1 MRYYI
6 GVDWAD
12 QEHAVWV
19 EDEQG
24 AKVMAQTVQQTAEGW
39 ATWGRWLH
47 EWRAEGRELWAG
59 IEKPEGRVVEFLLDH
74 GVVVYPINPRA
85 IHQVRDR
92 FRTSGAKSDAFDARV
107 LASFVRT
114 DHVHLRPLAPNSE
127 AAQELKLL
135 TRDYQRLV
143 RQQTRLVNQLT
154 ATLKEYYPRAL
165 ELFDDLTMAAARE
178 FLQTYP
184 TPDVLGTL
192 TEAQWRRWAKA
203 QRLSRARIAQQW
215 ATVQRP
221 QLPIPPG
228 VVRAKA
234 RLAGALLRQLTA
246 TLSTVEA
253 YRVEVD
259 RFFAALPVAE
269 WARTLP
275 AGRSGTT
282 LPTLWA
288 ELGDAAGR
296 WQGWQHLQAQA
307 GAVPSR
313 RRAGSTRPSAS
324 ASRATPTCAR
334 PCINWR
340 SSRCN
345 AATGRTPTT
354 RSAENEASR
363 ITTPCGRSGPSG
375 SKSSSSCG
383 VATSPT
389 MRRTTWPPSLGNA
402 CDRPPDADKH
412 S

>member
-1 MRYYI
+1 VRNYI

-24 AKVMAQTVQQTAEGW
+24 AKVTAHTVKQTAEGW

-47 EWRAEGRELWAG
+47 ERRAEGTELWAG

-74 GVVVYPINPRA
+74 GVVVYPINPRS
-85 IHQVRDR
+85 IHQARDR

-107 LASFVRT
+107 IANFVRT
-114 DHVHLRPLAPNSE
+114 DHAHLRPLAPNSE
-127 AAQELKLL
+127 ATQELKLL

-154 ATLKEYYPRAL
+154 ATLKEYYPLAL
-165 ELFDDLTMAAARE
+165 ELFDDLTTAGARA

-184 TPDVLGTL
+184 TPELLRPL
-192 TEAQWRRWAKA
+192 TEAQWRRWARA
-203 QRLSRARIAQQW
+203 QRLSPARIVQQW
-215 ATVQRP
+215 ALLQCP

-234 RLAGALLRQLTA
+234 RLVGALLRQLTT
-246 TLSTVEA
+246 TLSTVDE

-259 RFFAALPVAE
+259 RFFATLPAAE

-288 ELGDAAGR
+288 ELGDAPGR
-296 WQGWQHLQAQA
+296 WQSGQHLQAQA
-307 GAVPSR
+307 GAVPVTDQSGQHKAVSFRFACNTQLRAAVHQLAFLSLQRSDWARAYYTACKKRGHQHHHALRALGAKWLKIIFVMWSR
-313 RRAGSTRPSAS
+313 HIPYDETHHL
-324 ASRATPTCAR
+324 ATIAR
-334 PCINWR
+334 QR
-340 SSRCN
+340 MRQ
-345 AATGRTPTT
+345 AA
-354 RSAENEASR
+354 
-363 ITTPCGRSGPSG
+363 
-375 SKSSSSCG
+375 
-383 VATSPT
+383 
-389 MRRTTWPPSLGNA
+389 
-402 CDRPPDADKH
+402 
-412 S
+412 

>member
-24 AKVMAQTVQQTAEGW
+24 AKVTAHTVKQTAEGW

-47 EWRAEGRELWAG
+47 ERRAEGTELWAG

-85 IHQVRDR
+85 IHQARDR
-92 FRTSGAKSDAFDARV
+92 FRTSGAKSDTFDARV
-107 LASFVRT
+107 IATFVRT
-114 DHVHLRPLAPNSE
+114 DHAHLRPLAPNSE
-127 AAQELKLL
+127 ATQEVKLL

-154 ATLKEYYPRAL
+154 ATLKEYYPLAL
-165 ELFDDLTMAAARE
+165 ELFDDLTAAAARE

-184 TPDVLGTL
+184 IPELLRPL
-192 TEAQWRRWAKA
+192 TEAQWRRWARA
-203 QRLSRARIAQQW
+203 QRLSPARIAQQW
-215 ATVQRP
+215 ACLQRP

-234 RLAGALLRQLTA
+234 RLVGALLRQLTT
-246 TLSTVEA
+246 TLSTVDE

-288 ELGDAAGR
+288 ELGDAPGR
-296 WQGWQHLQAQA
+296 WQSWQHLQAQA
-307 GAVPSR
+307 GAVPVTDQSGQHKAVSFRFACNTQLRAAVHQLAFLSLQRSDWARAYYTDCRKRGHQHHHALRALGAKWLKIIFVMWSR
-313 RRAGSTRPSAS
+313 RIPYDEQRHL
-324 ASRATPTCAR
+324 ATIAR
-334 PCINWR
+334 QRIR
-340 SSRCN
+340 Q
-345 AATGRTPTT
+345 AA
-354 RSAENEASR
+354 
-363 ITTPCGRSGPSG
+363 
-375 SKSSSSCG
+375 
-383 VATSPT
+383 
-389 MRRTTWPPSLGNA
+389 
-402 CDRPPDADKH
+402 
-412 S
+412 

>member
-1 MRYYI
+1 MRNYI

-24 AKVMAQTVQQTAEGW
+24 AKVIAHTVKQTAEGW

-47 EWRAEGRELWAG
+47 ERRAEGTELWAG

-85 IHQVRDR
+85 IHKVRDR

-107 LASFVRT
+107 IASFVRT
-114 DHVHLRPLAPNSE
+114 DHAHLRPLEPNSE

-154 ATLKEYYPRAL
+154 ATLKEYYPLAL

-184 TPDVLGTL
+184 TPDLLRSL
-192 TEAQWRRWAKA
+192 TEAQWRRWARA
-203 QRLSRARIAQQW
+203 QRLSPARIAQQW
-215 ATVQRP
+215 EGVQRP

-234 RLAGALLRQLTA
+234 RLVGALLRQLTT
-246 TLSTVEA
+246 TLSTVDE

-259 RFFAALPVAE
+259 RFFAALPAAE

-288 ELGDAAGR
+288 ELGDAPGR

-307 GAVPSR
+307 GAVPVTTQSGQHKAIGFRFACNTQLRAAVHQLAFLSLQRSDWARAYYTQCRKRGQPHHHALRALGAKWLKIIFVMWSR
-313 RRAGSTRPSAS
+313 HVPYDETHHL
-324 ASRATPTCAR
+324 ATIAR
-334 PCINWR
+334 QR
-340 SSRCN
+340 MRQ
-345 AATGRTPTT
+345 AA
-354 RSAENEASR
+354 
-363 ITTPCGRSGPSG
+363 
-375 SKSSSSCG
+375 
-383 VATSPT
+383 
-389 MRRTTWPPSLGNA
+389 
-402 CDRPPDADKH
+402 
-412 S
+412 